1 MWKGRVGWTHEV
13 ETTTAWLERESKSL
27 EQKEHSRSTISS
39 ERLGIELATR
49 EQVRLEGQRTSRIFY
64 RKLAS

>member
-1 MWKGRVGWTHEV
+1 MWKGKVEWTHEV
-13 ETTTAWLERESKSL
+13 EATTAWLERESESL
-27 EQKEHSRSTISS
+27 EQEEQSQSTVSN

-64 RKLAS
+64 RKFAS